1 MKNFWNHL
9 VEDDVIQIQSRSMSD
24 LTLSDIGFKNK
35 MTWVRTTLKTEMR
48 PGNDPRCD
56 HVRQSRGRIRR
67 EIT

>member
-1 MKNFWNHL
+1 
-9 VEDDVIQIQSRSMSD
+9 MSD
-24 LTLSDIGFKNK
+24 PTLFDIEFKNK

-56 HVRQSRGRIRR
+56 HVRQSRGR